1 MTQREL
7 IDFLG
12 VIGKLKVN
20 TRHCWTTQDRQES
33 VAEHSWRLAL
43 MPLLIAE
50 YYPDVDINRVVK
62 MCLIHDF
69 GEALTGDIPAF
80 FKTEAHEETEEKAT
94 EKILG
99 MLSDPVRE
107 EFAALFDEME
117 AMETSEAKLFKAL
130 DNLEA
135 VVAHNE
141 ADISSW
147 IEMEYTENLRYG
159 EKTAAFSEYTAKLRE
174 ILTKDGIEKI
184 KREGNKER

>member
-12 VIGKLKVN
+12 VIGKLKIN

-43 MPLLIAE
+43 MPLLIADH
-50 YYPDVDINRVVK
+50 YPDVDINKVVK

-69 GEALTGDIPAF
+69 GEALTGDIPSF
-80 FKTEAHEETEEKAT
+80 FKTESHEETEQKAT
-94 EKILG
+94 EKILS
-99 MLSDPVRE
+99 MLSDPVKE
-107 EFAALFDEME
+107 EFTALFDEME
-117 AMETSEAKLFKAL
+117 AMESQEAKLFKAL

-159 EKTAAFSEYTAKLRE
+159 NETAKFSEYTRKLRE
-174 ILTKDGIEKI
+174 ILTEDGIEKI
-184 KREGNKER
+184 KRERKDM

>member
-7 IDFLG
+7 IDFLQL
-12 VIGKLKVN
+12 IGKLKVN
-20 TRHCWTTQDRQES
+20 TRHCWTTEDRQES

-50 YYPDVDINRVVK
+50 HYPDTDINKVVK

-94 EKILG
+94 EKILS
-99 MLSDPVRE
+99 MLSSPVKE
-107 EFAALFDEME
+107 EFSALFDEME
-117 AMETSEAKLFKAL
+117 AMETPEAKLFKAL

-135 VVAHNE
+135 VVSHNE

-159 EKTAAFSEYTAKLRE
+159 KETAAFSEYTAKLRE
-174 ILTKDGIEKI
+174 VLTEDGIEKI
-184 KREGNKER
+184 KREGKDR